1 MITKFKKTLRRF
13 SSLIPHPSSL
23 IPHPSSLIPHPSSL
37 IPHPSSLIPHPSSFI
52 PHPSSLKS
60 RAGQAMTEVVLLFPM
75 FMIIVFITVKI
86 FALLVLVQKMEI
98 ASYYAARRW
107 QLESHLNASYA
118 ASYDE
123 PVLRRDIEDK
133 VKGYLG
139 FNSPSVSKFLN
150 LRGLDLDIMRT
161 QVWNV
166 VTLTVTTNAAGVAML
181 CKYPKQ
187 VICATPFGSECLS
200 GYDYICTGGKKLE
213 VIKYVPNRDRPIQ
226 FVLPGLQ

>member
-1 MITKFKKTLRRF
+1 MAMRLMFKK
-13 SSLIPHPSSL
+13 
-23 IPHPSSLIPHPSSL
+23 
-37 IPHPSSLIPHPSSFI
+37 
-52 PHPSSLKS
+52 LKKTFKK

-75 FMIIVFITVKI
+75 FMVITFIFVKI

-107 QLESHLNASYA
+107 QLESHLNAAYVSHDA
-118 ASYDE
+118 G
-123 PVLRRDIEDK
+123 LRKNIEGT

-139 FNSPSVSKFLN
+139 FGTPSVSKFLN
-150 LRGLDLDIMRT
+150 LRSFELTVIRT

-187 VICATPFGSECLS
+187 VICALPYGMECQS

-213 VIKYVPNRDRPIQ
+213 VIKYVPNRDRPIK